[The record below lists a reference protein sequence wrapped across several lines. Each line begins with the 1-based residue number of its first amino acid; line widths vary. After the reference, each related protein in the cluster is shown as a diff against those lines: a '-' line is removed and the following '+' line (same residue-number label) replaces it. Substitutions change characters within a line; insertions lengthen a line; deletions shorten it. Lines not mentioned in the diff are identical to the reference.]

1 VNTPAIWSR
10 FKSVLKTLG
19 PVYYANAQIKARTA
33 RTARRQLLAE
43 YDRVAGERGVTY
55 SESAAVAAF
64 RARLGTSLV
73 RPNPHVGGLRLMWV
87 GSNYE
92 QDHSGLLQSLRRLGE
107 VYAYYHA
114 DGKYG
119 PEYPAH
125 GRYDAVVARSNS
137 DALIRQVR
145 EAHASGALDLLIGQM
160 WRWVYEP
167 DVFHAVRELGIPV
180 VNISMDDRLTDLWQP
195 YRGLRLGAVGLRG
208 AVDMVLTS
216 CPETTLW
223 YAVEGMPAL
232 FFPMASDPRIYRPHE
247 PTRYDVTFVGSR
259 YGIRERIVETLREA
273 GIPIEVFGSGW
284 PNGAVSSARAAEI
297 FGQSR
302 IVLGVG
308 SVAHNEDIRTL
319 KLRDFDAPMAG
330 ALYITHRNPDLASLY
345 QEDEEIVLYETAT
358 ECTEKIRFY
367 LDREDERARIAQA
380 GLTRAR
386 ASHTWDARLGV
397 VLKRLGLVTE
407 AL

>member
-1 VNTPAIWSR
+1 VKRA
-10 FKSVLKTLG
+10 LKTIG
-19 PVYYANAQIKARTA
+19 PVYRANALMKARAT
-33 RTARRQLLAE
+33 RNARRQLLTE

-55 SESAAVAAF
+55 SEVAAVAAF
-64 RARLGTSLV
+64 RTGRRTSPV
-73 RPNPHVGGLRLMWV
+73 RPNPRNAGLRIMWV

-92 QDHSGLLQSLRRLGE
+92 QDSSGLLQSLRRQGE
-107 VYAYYHA
+107 VYVYCHT
-114 DGKYG
+114 DGTYG
-119 PEYPAH
+119 PRYPAH
-125 GRYDAVVARSNS
+125 GRYDAAIARSNS
-137 DALIRQVR
+137 DALLRQVR

-167 DVFHAVRELGIPV
+167 DVLHAVRELGIPV
-180 VNISMDDRLTDLWQP
+180 LNISMDDRLPDLWQEH
-195 YRGLRLGAVGLRG
+195 RGVRLGAVGLRG

-232 FFPMASDPRIYRPHE
+232 FFPMASDPSIYRPRV

-259 YGIRERIVETLREA
+259 YGIRERIVDGLRKA

-308 SVAHNEDIRTL
+308 TVAHNEDIRTL

-330 ALYITHRNPDLASLY
+330 ALYVTHRNPDLANLY
-345 QEDEEIVLYETAT
+345 EEDREIVLYETAT

-367 LDREDERARIAQA
+367 LDREDERARVARA
-380 GLTRAR
+380 GLARAR
-386 ASHTWDARLGV
+386 ASHTWDARLGA
-397 VLKRLGLVTE
+397 VLKRLGLMTGTP
-407 AL
+407 